1 MQEFESKHGWL
12 DVQFDPIVLAELS
25 FFIGIWL
32 DLYVSVILAY
42 LRQIVGQDQI
52 PCKYW

>member
-25 FFIGIWL
+25 FFIGI
-32 DLYVSVILAY
+32 
-42 LRQIVGQDQI
+42 
-52 PCKYW
+52 